1 MITLRLLCKTK
12 EEPVYCCQGAEQ
24 PGGFFFGNAEVSR
37 QCRAKEEEHAA
48 GLCAICILTSSGGA
62 QALGPT
68 PCCFYCRSRLE
79 GFVEWKRRAE
89 RTWSKRKFQ
98 RWLEYRKKARSESG
112 LDIIRHR
119 FLRLID

>member
-1 MITLRLLCKTK
+1 MVSL
-12 EEPVYCCQGAEQ
+12 EQ
-24 PGGFFFGNAEVSR
+24 SSQEVFFFGNAEVSR